1 MTILKFRAMHADT
14 AGRLVVVVY
23 GGNPEFT
30 LQNAGEL
37 RLTVDEWNVL
47 KDPFSWSR
55 NTGSALKKCRPIP
68 GEIPKKRRFRT
79 PPDNWNRVRI
89 RYSEFSGGG

>member
-1 MTILKFRAMHADT
+1 
-14 AGRLVVVVY
+14 VVY

-47 KDPFSWSR
+47 KDALFLEPQHRISIEEMPSDSR
-55 NTGSALKKCRPIP
+55 RDPEKT
-68 GEIPKKRRFRT
+68 EIPDT
-79 PPDNWNRVRI
+79 A
-89 RYSEFSGGG
+89 G